1 MNFEQAY
8 RTLITEENLPAI
20 KKMFTRD
27 KDYSKAIIDALEIR
41 HHNGLNYLYSQCLD
55 ALHGRAAILDST
67 FIYCKDLVPEWDGLF
82 YISVLQAV
90 DLKKYPFEKYL
101 PYDTVIQHELL
112 HLRQLIARFCKD
124 AQQILRAA
132 HYCFAVSDSK
142 KLEESMRYEFEK
154 IFLFET
160 ETHDQDWELGV
171 RHAFSME
178 ANRDMKAIRYDT
190 KNAYLRNSIAYYVVE
205 MTGMFSGKFP
215 KESARIRGISERL
228 IQEFGVNLF
237 GEKANLGMMATLM
250 DYMAR
255 SNNPFFT
262 EKIEGKASKKAI
274 PKYVNVN

>member
-8 RTLITEENLPAI
+8 RTLITAENLPVI
-20 KKMFTRD
+20 KKMLTRD
-27 KDYSKAIIDALEIR
+27 NDYSKAIIAALEIR
-41 HHNGLNYLYSQCLD
+41 QHNGLNYLYAQCLD

-67 FIYCKDLVPEWDGLF
+67 FIYCKDLVPEWKGLF

-124 AQQILRAA
+124 EQQILRAA

-142 KLEESMRYEFEK
+142 NLEESMRYEFEK

-160 ETHDQDWELGV
+160 EAHAQDWELGV
-171 RHAFSME
+171 HHSFSMDE
-178 ANRDMKAIRYDT
+178 NRDMKAIRYDV
-190 KNAYLRNSIAYYVVE
+190 KNTYLKNTIAYYIVE

-215 KESARIRGISERL
+215 KESDRIRVISERL
-228 IQEFGVNLF
+228 IQELGVNLF
-237 GEKANLGMMATLM
+237 GQKPNLGMMGSLM

-262 EKIEGKASKKAI
+262 EKLAGKASKKAI
-274 PKYVNVN
+274 PKYISVK